1 MTILPGPTARVN
13 ATYMCKNLLKI
24 GSIGQDRQFQQ
35 FTVREI
41 DFLKARFFPTPCL
54 FVANMHTMVMRS
66 HVKKNKQQPW
76 QQDFGSGVLSSIPHI
91 SDHSPRTIF
100 WVSIN
105 FVLIWAIIISIPI
118 FTMGFTSLRPEIFI

>member
-41 DFLKARFFPTPCL
+41 DFLKARFFPDTL
-54 FVANMHTMVMRS
+54 FICSKYAHNGHEKS
-66 HVKKNKQQPW
+66 C
-76 QQDFGSGVLSSIPHI
+76 
-91 SDHSPRTIF
+91 
-100 WVSIN
+100 
-105 FVLIWAIIISIPI
+105 
-118 FTMGFTSLRPEIFI
+118 